1 MLVVLFLLLS
11 FQLHLPSKYE
21 IHVSIFVEEVDPSNP
36 TQEFLFSTHATSAP
50 TPFPMVRL
58 NTSYHAT
65 WAEFVPCDPA
75 MVRLYTSCKTQH
87 KQRMNPSKFW
97 LELNTKNVRTD
108 CHNLI
113 WFDTACRM
121 IDPTHSQ
128 SKSKIVVSLRQK
140 TDFNQ
145 QLQLTNKISI
155 NQSTMS
161 NTSVT
166 NRHTCSNTY
175 VANGNVSDSVLST
188 PLTKYPCPVATT
200 AYVAV
205 LWNQSTKRLFKLG
218 AWLRQ
223 SLWLA
228 QWQQQPVNGCAL
240 KILQGSITPTHLS
253 EKWHIELDDKIY
265 PAPKM
270 DKHTPNAKDN

>member
-1 MLVVLFLLLS
+1 
-11 FQLHLPSKYE
+11 
-21 IHVSIFVEEVDPSNP
+21 
-36 TQEFLFSTHATSAP
+36 
-50 TPFPMVRL
+50 
-58 NTSYHAT
+58 
-65 WAEFVPCDPA
+65 
-75 MVRLYTSCKTQH
+75 
-87 KQRMNPSKFW
+87 
-97 LELNTKNVRTD
+97 
-108 CHNLI
+108 
-113 WFDTACRM
+113 M

-140 TDFNQ
+140 TDVNQ

-205 LWNQSTKRLFKLG
+205 L
-218 AWLRQ
+218 
-223 SLWLA
+223 
-228 QWQQQPVNGCAL
+228 
-240 KILQGSITPTHLS
+240 
-253 EKWHIELDDKIY
+253 
-265 PAPKM
+265 
-270 DKHTPNAKDN
+270 